1 MKDSWKT
8 IAIAAI
14 SCITLMVG
22 FWLVESRNY
31 ISRADASEM
40 IQLESPYTKDRQLVL
55 KNLDSINQ
63 KLEENNKLINEL
75 NVEIARL
82 RAELEQ

>member
-1 MKDSWKT
+1 MKDSWRT
-8 IAIAAI
+8 VAIASI
-14 SCITLMVG
+14 SCITLMMG
-22 FWLVESRNY
+22 FWLVESKDY
-31 ISRADASEM
+31 ISRAAASEM
-40 IQLESPYTKDRQLVL
+40 IRVESPYTADRQLVL

-82 RAELEQ
+82 RAELEE